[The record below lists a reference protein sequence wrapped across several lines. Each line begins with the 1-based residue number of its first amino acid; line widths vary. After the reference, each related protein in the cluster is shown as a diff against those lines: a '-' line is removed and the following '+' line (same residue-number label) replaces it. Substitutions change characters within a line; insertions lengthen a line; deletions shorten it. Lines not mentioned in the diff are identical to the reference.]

1 MSRVFKKEVDYF
13 EQFTTGVGYCKQAA
27 DALLAMLNDE
37 NLNNLERESIHKIE
51 QEADKHVHT
60 MFNHLNHSFITPI
73 DREDIIQIVSET
85 DNVTDGIDAV
95 AEEFWMMHIDRL
107 IPASRTMAE
116 LIVRATA
123 ALVRMMEELKLFKKH
138 NTLMEH
144 IIEINDIEEEG
155 DKIHRE
161 SIYALFSPSQDPLM
175 AVKWRSILD
184 LMENV
189 LDNCENVAD
198 TVQSIITKNK

>member
-1 MSRVFKKEVDYF
+1 MEKTQTKTR
-13 EQFTTGVGYCKQAA
+13 GAGYNDDQIARAVKRNFVSFA
-27 DALLAMLNDE
+27 DFISDL
-37 NLNNLERESIHKIE
+37 RETSK
-51 QEADKHVHT
+51 ADPR
-60 MFNHLNHSFITPI
+60 L
-73 DREDIIQIVSET
+73 
-85 DNVTDGIDAV
+85 
-95 AEEFWMMHIDRL
+95 MMHIDRL